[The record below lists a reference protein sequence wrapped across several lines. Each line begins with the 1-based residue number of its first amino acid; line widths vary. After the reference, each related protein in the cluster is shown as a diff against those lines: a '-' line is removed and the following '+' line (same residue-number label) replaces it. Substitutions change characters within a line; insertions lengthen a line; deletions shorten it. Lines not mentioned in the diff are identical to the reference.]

1 MLYKTIMLE
10 LLESRPTL
18 HRHLQLSRKR
28 LSEMELHAS
37 DLRSLHLR
45 QQDAGMDSNEAPE
58 HAVHEIEVR
67 IAQEAARLKT

>member
-1 MLYKTIMLE
+1 MLYKTIALE

-18 HRHLQLSRKR
+18 YRHLRLSRR
-28 LSEMELHAS
+28 LLSEMERYAS

-45 QQDAGMDSNEAPE
+45 QQDAGMDSHEAME

-67 IAQEAARLKT
+67 IAQEAARLET